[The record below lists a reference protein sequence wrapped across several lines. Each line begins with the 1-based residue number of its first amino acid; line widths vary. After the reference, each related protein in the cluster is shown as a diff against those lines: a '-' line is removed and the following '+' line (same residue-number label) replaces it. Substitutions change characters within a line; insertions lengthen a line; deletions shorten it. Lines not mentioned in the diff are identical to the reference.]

1 MIPWQNGK
9 PLVWD
14 ATCPD
19 TLAISYRSQATSSA
33 GAVAD
38 LAEGRKAEKYSSLGV
53 GYSFTPVAIETLGA
67 MGKKSLAFLKDLG
80 HRVRQHTGEVKAKA
94 YLIQRLSVAVQRGNA
109 ASVLGSVGGR
119 SELEDLF

>member
-19 TLAISYRSQATSSA
+19 TLVVSYHSQATSSA

-80 HRVRQHTGEVKAKA
+80 HRVRQRTGEV
-94 YLIQRLSVAVQRGNA
+94 RLRHT
-109 ASVLGSVGGR
+109 
-119 SELEDLF
+119 